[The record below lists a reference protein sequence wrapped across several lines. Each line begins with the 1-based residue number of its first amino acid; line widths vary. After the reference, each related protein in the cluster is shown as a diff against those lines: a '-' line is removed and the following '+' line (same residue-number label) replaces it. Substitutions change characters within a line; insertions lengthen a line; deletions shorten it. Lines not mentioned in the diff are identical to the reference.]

1 MIFDQSGLPASLLE
15 VLAELKLH
23 TMTPIQERAI
33 PLLLQGRDL
42 IGQSPAGSGKT
53 AAFALPLLSSIQL
66 GQRTPQALVMCPTRE
81 LCTQVAREIRKLGRR
96 LPGLQ
101 VQILSGGQPIRSQI
115 AAMQSG
121 LHIAVATPGRLL
133 DHLERKTLSLGRVQT
148 VVLDEAD
155 RMLDMGFLDDIS
167 KVFEFLPKQR
177 QTVFFSATFDDPIE
191 SVSRRFQRNPA
202 RITIE
207 ETTLQSLHIEQI
219 FYEVADDAQKAEALR
234 WLLLER
240 QPASALVFV
249 RLRATANDLAEL
261 LRQAG
266 LSSDALHGDLEQF
279 DRDRALAR
287 FRNQSTRVLVATD
300 VAARG
305 LDVLDLDLVVNFDL
319 PGQADSY
326 IHRIGR
332 TGRAGKTGLA
342 ISLGTAREQAR
353 LDHYQNLTGVSIERR
368 GYLPESPLAAPA
380 QALMSTL
387 HIWGGRK
394 DKIRPGDILGALT
407 GELGLSAQDVG
418 KIEIH
423 DRFCYVAV
431 TASLAR
437 QAAHD
442 LSLGHIKGRK
452 FRVVVL

>member
-1 MIFDQSGLPASLLE
+1 MKFDQLSLSPSLLE
-15 VLAELKLH
+15 VLSELNLR
-23 TMTPIQERAI
+23 TMTPIQEQSI
-33 PLLLQGRDL
+33 PLLMDRRDL
-42 IGQSPAGSGKT
+42 IGQSQTGSGKT
-53 AAFALPLLSSIQL
+53 AAFAIPILEGLDIR
-66 GQRTPQALVMCPTRE
+66 QRYPQALVLCPTRE

-101 VQILSGGQPIRSQI
+101 VAILSGGQPIRPQI

-133 DHLERKTLSLGRVQT
+133 DHLERKTLSLGRVKT

-155 RMLDMGFLDDIS
+155 RMLDMGFLEDIS
-167 KVFEFLPKQR
+167 RVFEFVPKHR
-177 QTVFFSATFDDPIE
+177 QTVFFSATFDEQID

-202 RITIE
+202 RVTIAE
-207 ETTLQSLHIEQI
+207 VGVQSLQIEQL

-249 RLRATANDLAEL
+249 RLRATANELAEL
-261 LRQAG
+261 LSRAG
-266 LSSDALHGDLEQF
+266 LSSDALHGDLEQY
-279 DRDRALAR
+279 DRDRAMAR

-305 LDVLDLDLVVNFDL
+305 LDVLDLDLVVNYDM
-319 PGQADSY
+319 PSQGDSY

-342 ISLGTAREQAR
+342 ISLGTHREQAK
-353 LDHYQNLTGVSIERR
+353 LDHYESLTGAPVQRL
-368 GYLPESPLAAPA
+368 GYLPDSPVAAPT

-423 DRFCYVAV
+423 DRLCYVAV
-431 TASLAR
+431 TAELAR
-437 QAAHD
+437 KAAHD
-442 LSLGHIKGRK
+442 LNEGQIKGRK
-452 FRVVVL
+452 FKVVVL